1 MLDPSNYNV
10 LVYPATLN
18 TLLFRRSHKLQ
29 VFINS
34 YLFKFVENP
43 EASLPCADLLRQMQ
57 QARDACWEKT
67 GNLLNLTLSGSD
79 GGQSDENS
87 GPENVLNH
95 TWAMPVQCRCQP

>member
-1 MLDPSNYNV
+1 
-10 LVYPATLN
+10 
-18 TLLFRRSHKLQ
+18 
-29 VFINS
+29 
-34 YLFKFVENP
+34 
-43 EASLPCADLLRQMQ
+43 MQ

>member
-1 MLDPSNYNV
+1 MYCRLLS
-10 LVYPATLN
+10 TN
-18 TLLFRRSHKLQ
+18 TSL
-29 VFINS
+29 
-34 YLFKFVENP
+34 KFVDNP

-67 GNLLNLTLSGSD
+67 GHLLTLTLSGSD

-95 TWAMPVQCRCQP
+95 TWSMPVQCRCLMQSYLSFE